1 MSLNFYCKTL
11 WPKTNLA
18 FEMQRSKV
26 LITDTK
32 NVMKETLDS
41 LEELEGL
48 DGVLPFEVSER
59 ERW

>member
-1 MSLNFYCKTL
+1 
-11 WPKTNLA
+11 
-18 FEMQRSKV
+18 MQRSKV
-26 LITDTK
+26 LITDIK